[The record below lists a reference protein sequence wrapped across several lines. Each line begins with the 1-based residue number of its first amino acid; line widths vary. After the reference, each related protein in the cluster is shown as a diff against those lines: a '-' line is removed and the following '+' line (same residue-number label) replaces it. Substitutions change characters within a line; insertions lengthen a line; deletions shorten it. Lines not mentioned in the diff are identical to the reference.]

1 MADKELTKKTQAEV
15 TRRDQ
20 QAERPVFLPAAD
32 IWETPEAIVLTLDM
46 PGVGADD
53 VDVNVQRG
61 MLRVHGKAAT
71 TDNENVLYAEQRVG
85 DFEREFTLSDDLNPD
100 AITAKM
106 NAGVLTLT
114 VGKAEKVKPKKIAIS
129 AG

>member
-20 QAERPVFLPAAD
+20 QQERPVFVPAAD
-32 IWETPEAIVLTLDM
+32 IWETPDAMVLTLDM
-46 PGVGADD
+46 PGVGTDD
-53 VDVNVQRG
+53 VDINVQRG
-61 MLRVHGKAAT
+61 MLRIHGKTAT
-71 TDNENVLYAEQRVG
+71 PDHQNVLYAEQRIG
-85 DFEREFTLSDDLNPD
+85 DFEREFSLSDDLNMD

-114 VGKAEKVKPKKIAIS
+114 IGKAEKVKPKKIAIT